1 MMITWRWS
9 AATAGV
15 LVTVLA
21 CSGTGS
27 GAPTVRVI
35 RGQHSQPLY
44 PDAQLSIVKP
54 GSGETVSGATTVEFV
69 LSGFEVGVP
78 TPGADRR
85 GIARS
90 ADGQHI
96 HLIVDN
102 EPYSAHYT
110 TTATVD
116 LSTLGPGRH
125 VLRAFPSRQW
135 HESVKT
141 PTAFA
146 SAAFR
151 VGTADSGVDFDPE
164 LPLLTYSRPKGTYA
178 GADADSVMVDFYVSN
193 ATLRPGGHAV
203 RLTVDGQVNETLT
216 DWVPYFLV
224 GLPAGRHAV
233 TLELLGPDG
242 QPVPGPF
249 NRASHTITV
258 ER

>member
-1 MMITWRWS
+1 MMIAWRWS
-9 AATAGV
+9 VATAGV

-27 GAPTVRVI
+27 GTPTVRVI

-54 GSGETVSGATTVEFV
+54 GSGETVSGAITVEFA

-110 TTATVD
+110 TTAD
-116 LSTLGPGRH
+116 LSALGPGRY

-135 HESVKT
+135 HESVKM

-146 SAAFR
+146 SLAFR
-151 VGTADSGVDFDPE
+151 VGTADGGVDFDAE

-203 RLTVDGQVNETLT
+203 RLTVDGLVNEMLT

-224 GLPAGRHAV
+224 GLLAGRHTV